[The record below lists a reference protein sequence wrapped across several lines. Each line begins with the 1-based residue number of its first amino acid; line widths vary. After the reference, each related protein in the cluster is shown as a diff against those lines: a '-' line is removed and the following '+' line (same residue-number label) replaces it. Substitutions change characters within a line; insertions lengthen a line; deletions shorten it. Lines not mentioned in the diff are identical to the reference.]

1 MDCIA
6 TYINHFHLTPSTLIT
21 ALVEVSH
28 THYFTLLQSS
38 QNLENISTDI
48 RQTTAETCGRVQDP
62 SDDFLKAIM
71 SPLLVGTKDKNSA
84 VKAASER
91 ALVELLDLIHGSER
105 MKVSNVVIM
114 FCYTLLSLI
123 IIALYDSCR

>member
-1 MDCIA
+1 M
-6 TYINHFHLTPSTLIT
+6 TPPTLIT

-28 THYFTLLQSS
+28 THYFTLLKYF
-38 QNLENISTDI
+38 QNLDNVSTDI
-48 RQTTAETCGRVQDP
+48 RQTTAETCGRVKDP
-62 SDDFLKAIM
+62 SDDFLKAII

-91 ALVELLDLIHGSER
+91 ALVDLLDLIHSNER

-114 FCYTLLSLI
+114 VCNILFSLI
-123 IIALYDSCR
+123 IIALYDSSR